1 MTTFSTPTTN
11 PPAEQRTL
19 HRITFGRATV
29 TYEVGFKSI
38 RNGHRRECSSKGS
51 STRLLG
57 ATLAGSL
64 RWPIPNTFEPDL
76 RDGRA
81 ALTRSPIKGDV
92 DAEFCLVGI
101 NLCRATTVDYP
112 GKDTWETI
120 YQRGQILPV
129 FFINHDYLILR
140 LLTIGM
146 SAMKKRKLNG
156 TPPDSKEADTASAV
170 DESENTSNDGI
181 EAKGTL
187 QRGTGSVEPAPAV
200 TKSFKDL
207 GIIDSLCEACTAL
220 GYKAPTPIQTESIP
234 LALEGRDLIGLAETG
249 SGKTAAFAIPILQGT
264 QFEPIASPLLLTPF
278 KALMDKPQP
287 LFGLVLA
294 PTRELAYQI
303 SQAFEALGSLI
314 SVRCAVIV
322 GGMDMVPQAIA
333 LGKKPHIVVATPGR
347 LLDHLE
353 NTKGFSLR
361 NLKYLVMDEAD
372 RLLDLDFGPILDK
385 ILKVLPRERRT
396 YLFSATMT
404 SKVESLQRA
413 SLSNPLRVSISTNK
427 YQTVS
432 TLLQSYLFFP
442 HKHKDIYLVYL
453 LNEFAGQSAIVF
465 TRTVNETQ
473 RLAILLRSLG
483 FGAIP
488 LHGQLSQSARLGALG
503 KFRAGSREI
512 LVATDVAARGLDIPS
527 VDIVLNFDLPPDSK
541 TYIHRVGRTARAGK
555 SGHAISLVTQ
565 YDVEVWLRIEAAL
578 GKKLPEYETVKE
590 EVMVFSERVN
600 NAQRDA
606 VRQMKDLH
614 EKRGTKGATLRGRK
628 PGIGGKG
635 GKRGRDEMDRDEG

>member
-1 MTTFSTPTTN
+1 MSSVKRRKVDDDVPSGILKKKKHTAKEPPQVST
-11 PPAEQRTL
+11 
-19 HRITFGRATV
+19 
-29 TYEVGFKSI
+29 
-38 RNGHRRECSSKGS
+38 
-51 STRLLG
+51 
-57 ATLAGSL
+57 
-64 RWPIPNTFEPDL
+64 
-76 RDGRA
+76 
-81 ALTRSPIKGDV
+81 SP
-92 DAEFCLVGI
+92 
-101 NLCRATTVDYP
+101 
-112 GKDTWETI
+112 
-120 YQRGQILPV
+120 
-129 FFINHDYLILR
+129 
-140 LLTIGM
+140 
-146 SAMKKRKLNG
+146 
-156 TPPDSKEADTASAV
+156 
-170 DESENTSNDGI
+170 
-181 EAKGTL
+181 
-187 QRGTGSVEPAPAV
+187 EPAVNESPEPEVQEEAP

-207 GIIDSLCEACTAL
+207 QGIIDSLCDACTAL

-234 LALEGRDLIGLAETG
+234 LALQGRDLIGLAETG
-249 SGKTAAFAIPILQGT
+249 SGKTAAFALPILQ
-264 QFEPIASPLLLTPF
+264 ALL
-278 KALMDKPQP
+278 DKPQS

-361 NLKYLVMDEAD
+361 SLKYLVMDEAD

-396 YLFSATMT
+396 YLFSATIS

-413 SLSNPLRVSISTNK
+413 SLKDPLRVSISTSR

-432 TLLQSYLFFP
+432 TLLQSYVFIPHP
-442 HKHKDIYLVYL
+442 HKDTYLVYL

-473 RLAILLRSLG
+473 RLAILLRALG

-488 LHGQLSQSARLGALG
+488 LHGQLSQSARLGALN
-503 KFRAGSREI
+503 KFRAGSRKI

-527 VDIVLNFDLPPDSK
+527 VDVVLNYDLPPDSK

-555 SGHAISLVTQ
+555 SGHAISVVTQ
-565 YDVEVWLRIEAAL
+565 YDVEIWLRIETAL
-578 GKKLPEYETVKE
+578 GKKQKEYDTEKG
-590 EVMVFSERVN
+590 EVMVFKARVEE
-600 NAQRDA
+600 AQRHA
-606 VRQMKDLH
+606 RNEMKNLH
-614 EKRGTKGATLRGRK
+614 EDRGKKGSVLKGRRPAT
-628 PGIGGKG
+628 G
-635 GKRGRDEMDRDEG
+635 GKRGRDGMDKEEG